1 MKIRPVG
8 AVLFHANG
16 QTDML
21 LVNTR
26 PRSKTIQEYVESKFS
41 CFPFFLGGGGSVLEE
56 IVCFLLVK
64 QVDWCVPERN
74 YATAVSYCHTYCGY
88 DSRQL

>member
-41 CFPFFLGGGGSVLEE
+41 CFPFFLGGGGFCFRGNSVLPTCETSRL
-56 IVCFLLVK
+56 VC
-64 QVDWCVPERN
+64 
-74 YATAVSYCHTYCGY
+74 A
-88 DSRQL
+88 